1 MNATEIANKLNHFF
15 VAEKGYSATPK
26 NTKRADGK
34 IEFIYRAKTSKIS
47 NQDYRN
53 HIQTEVGLTPS
64 PLIEEDKC
72 YWGALDI
79 DTYNMDGERKK
90 EILLKAKELKLVGAF
105 SKSQGIHLYC
115 CSKDKVLARVMR
127 NYLSYCRANLQLDP
141 GTEIFPKQDKISIKE
156 DDNGQKV
163 YGYGNG
169 ITIPYRAYSIHSQ
182 KSQPW
187 GIELIEPDN
196 DKIRLLQP
204 HFFFKKLEE
213 NELPGSFFK
222 AYEDITI
229 EDKSEQIE
237 TTPTNYTEG
246 SIQDPEMQKLTG
258 KEILQLIK
266 DEKMSLKDDSFF
278 DDMITLYI
286 GKGVGNY
293 QDDETIIGPLTKL
306 DQEHTGADL
315 PYYRAKLNRARLNQG
330 IDDPRVARNKF
341 IQNVVYIKSTNKY
354 FDLTTNQEY
363 SENAIN
369 FEYARLF
376 VGKRGGPIYYLK
388 SNPKRLSVEQWVY
401 DPTQYKKGEP
411 LIKINGLTYLNS
423 YQPNKLVAVK
433 GDTKLWHTMLNHVFS
448 GPSKYKEHFLN
459 FHAFNLQNPGI
470 KQRHGL
476 VIVSTEFQFGKGSL
490 FRALQQCYGI
500 NNALAIDIKQALD
513 KSKGYLCNS
522 MLVLID
528 EMQSSGKWE
537 ESQNVLNDM
546 KRIITE
552 KEVSSRALFVD
563 YKIVKTCT
571 NYMFFSNKKDALKIP
586 NNELRYWIYLTD
598 RPRLPQ
604 QYYSD
609 FHKWLDDGGAQ
620 HIYYELL
627 NHELP
632 ESYDPQGTA
641 PTTPFQQQMSEK
653 GEHPLTQYIRRMYD
667 EEEYPFRLENK
678 IIGSTE
684 LYEYLRGRKTG
695 FGFRINDVSNAL
707 EQIGGKYLGQCRVDE
722 RVHSVDDTGAILSKA
737 SDPTYEHNWQT
748 KAKKPTLYLVR
759 DVAQLGHNQPQQ
771 LADKYYKPLFK
782 SPDLGSNY

>member
-1 MNATEIANKLNHFF
+1 
-15 VAEKGYSATPK
+15 
-26 NTKRADGK
+26 
-34 IEFIYRAKTSKIS
+34 
-47 NQDYRN
+47 
-53 HIQTEVGLTPS
+53 
-64 PLIEEDKC
+64 
-72 YWGALDI
+72 
-79 DTYNMDGERKK
+79 
-90 EILLKAKELKLVGAF
+90 
-105 SKSQGIHLYC
+105 
-115 CSKDKVLARVMR
+115 MR

-598 RPRLPQ
+598 RPRL
-604 QYYSD
+604 
-609 FHKWLDDGGAQ
+609 
-620 HIYYELL
+620 
-627 NHELP
+627 
-632 ESYDPQGTA
+632 
-641 PTTPFQQQMSEK
+641 
-653 GEHPLTQYIRRMYD
+653 TQYIRRMYD